1 MKKVIV
7 TGANGFVG
15 SAVIR
20 ELIKN
25 DVEVLALCHKIPEN
39 KIISELITYKEFELS
54 KIEELKNIVTNNY
67 YDTFYHF
74 AWAGVSV
81 SQRTNV
87 KIQLQNTQWTIDA
100 LNFAKSIGCKRFIGV
115 GSIMEHE
122 TIRACYTDGNKP
134 GLGYIYGSA
143 KMAAHTMAM
152 SIASNIGI
160 DLIWAEITN
169 AYGAGEI
176 SSRLINTT
184 IRKIINKENSQFTSG
199 TQNYDFVYIDD
210 VARAFYLIGKNGKPF
225 HSYLIGSGN
234 AKPLK
239 EFLLEMK
246 ESIAKDVDFIFGDVP
261 FTGVNLD
268 LSVFDTKKTE
278 RDTGFKTEISF
289 AKGILTTYNWL
300 REYNITNDRF

>member
-1 MKKVIV
+1 MKRVIV

-25 DVEVLALCHKIPEN
+25 DVEVLALCHKIPEK
-39 KIISELITYKEFELS
+39 KIISDLITYKEFELS
-54 KIEELKNIVTNNY
+54 KIEELKNMVINDY

-74 AWAGVSV
+74 AWAGSAG
-81 SQRTNV
+81 SDRSNATL
-87 KIQLQNTQWTIDA
+87 QLQNVQWTIDA
-100 LNFAKSIGCKRFIGV
+100 LNFAKSIGCKRFV
-115 GSIMEHE
+115 SAGSIIEYE
-122 TIRACYTDGNKP
+122 TMRACYTDGNKP

-143 KMAAHTMAM
+143 KMSAHTMAM
-152 SIASNIGI
+152 SIAANIGI

-169 AYGAGEI
+169 AYGVGEI

-184 IRKIINKENSQFTSG
+184 IRKIINKESPQFTSG

-268 LSVFDTKKTE
+268 LSIFDAKKTE
-278 RDTGFKTEISF
+278 KDTGFKAEISF
-289 AKGILTTYNWL
+289 AEGVKRTYEWL
-300 REYNITNDRF
+300 KKVEQ

>member
-1 MKKVIV
+1 MKRVIV

-25 DVEVLALCHKIPEN
+25 DVEVLALCHKIPEK
-39 KIISELITYKEFELS
+39 KIISDLITYKEFELS
-54 KIEELKNIVTNNY
+54 KIDELKNIVINDY

-74 AWAGVSV
+74 AWAGSAG
-81 SQRTNV
+81 SDRGNA
-87 KIQLQNTQWTIDA
+87 KLQLQNVEWTIDA

-115 GSIMEHE
+115 GSIAEYESMAN
-122 TIRACYTDGNKP
+122 IYTDGHKP
-134 GLGYIYGSA
+134 GLAYIYGSA
-143 KMAAHTMAM
+143 KISAHAIAM
-152 SIASNIGI
+152 SIAANISI
-160 DLIWAEITN
+160 DLIWASITN
-169 AYGAGEI
+169 GYGVGD
-176 SSRLINTT
+176 NTNRMLNNT
-184 IRKIINKENSQFTSG
+184 IRTIIKGENPQFTSG

-246 ESIAKDVDFIFGDVP
+246 ESIAKDIDFIFGDVP

-268 LSVFDTKKTE
+268 LSVFDAKKTE
-278 RDTGFKTEISF
+278 LDTGFKAEISF
-289 AKGILTTYNWL
+289 AEGVKRTYEWL
-300 REYNITNDRF
+300 KKVEQ

>member
-1 MKKVIV
+1 MKRVIV

-25 DVEVLALCHKIPEN
+25 DVEVLALCHKIPEK
-39 KIISELITYKEFELS
+39 KIISELITYQEFELS
-54 KIEELKNIVTNNY
+54 KIDELKDIVINDY

-74 AWAGVSV
+74 AWAGSAG
-81 SQRTNV
+81 SDRGNATL
-87 KIQLQNTQWTIDA
+87 QLQNVQWTIDA
-100 LNFAKSIGCKRFIGV
+100 LNFAKSIGCKRFV
-115 GSIMEHE
+115 SAGSIIEYE
-122 TIRACYTDGNKP
+122 TMRACYTDGNKP

-143 KMAAHTMAM
+143 KMSAHTMSM
-152 SIASNIGI
+152 SIAANIGI

-184 IRKIINKENSQFTSG
+184 IRKIINKESPQFTSG

-239 EFLLEMK
+239 EFLL
-246 ESIAKDVDFIFGDVP
+246 
-261 FTGVNLD
+261 L
-268 LSVFDTKKTE
+268 
-278 RDTGFKTEISF
+278 
-289 AKGILTTYNWL
+289 LTHLFLFY
-300 REYNITNDRF
+300 

>member
-1 MKKVIV
+1 MKRVIV

-25 DVEVLALCHKIPEN
+25 DVEVLALCHKIPEK
-39 KIISELITYKEFELS
+39 KIISDLITYKEFELS
-54 KIEELKNIVTNNY
+54 KIDELKDIVINDY

-74 AWAGVSV
+74 AWAGSAG
-81 SQRTNV
+81 SDRGNATL
-87 KIQLQNTQWTIDA
+87 QLQNVQWTIDA
-100 LNFAKSIGCKRFIGV
+100 LNFAKSIGCKRFV
-115 GSIMEHE
+115 SAGSIIEYE
-122 TIRACYTDGNKP
+122 TMRACYTDGNKP

-143 KMAAHTMAM
+143 KMSAHTMAM
-152 SIASNIGI
+152 SIAANIGI
-160 DLIWAEITN
+160 DLMWAEITN
-169 AYGAGEI
+169 AYGVGEI

-184 IRKIINKENSQFTSG
+184 IRKIINKESPQFTSG

-268 LSVFDTKKTE
+268 LSIFDTKKTE
-278 RDTGFKTEISF
+278 LDTGFKAEISF
-289 AKGILTTYNWL
+289 AEGVKRTYEWL
-300 REYNITNDRF
+300 KKVEQ

>member
-1 MKKVIV
+1 MKRVIV

-25 DVEVLALCHKIPEN
+25 DVEVLALCHKIPEK
-39 KIISELITYKEFELS
+39 KIISELITYQEFELS
-54 KIEELKNIVTNNY
+54 KIDELKNMVINDY

-74 AWAGVSV
+74 AWAGSAG
-81 SQRTNV
+81 SDRGNATL
-87 KIQLQNTQWTIDA
+87 QLQNVQWTIDA
-100 LNFAKSIGCKRFIGV
+100 LNFAKNIGCKRFV
-115 GSIMEHE
+115 CAGSIIEYE
-122 TIRACYTDGNKP
+122 TMRACYTDGNKP

-143 KMAAHTMAM
+143 KMSAHTMAM
-152 SIASNIGI
+152 SIAANIGI

-169 AYGAGEI
+169 AYGVGEI

-184 IRKIINKENSQFTSG
+184 IRKIINRESPQFTSG

-234 AKPLK
+234 ARPLK

-268 LSVFDTKKTE
+268 LSIFDTKKTE
-278 RDTGFKTEISF
+278 LDTGFKAEISF
-289 AKGILTTYNWL
+289 AEGVKRTYEWL
-300 REYNITNDRF
+300 KKVEQ

>member
-1 MKKVIV
+1 MKRVIV

-25 DVEVLALCHKIPEN
+25 DVEVLALCHKIPEK
-39 KIISELITYKEFELS
+39 KIISELITYQEFELS
-54 KIEELKNIVTNNY
+54 KIEELKDIVINDY

-74 AWAGVSV
+74 AWAGSAG
-81 SQRTNV
+81 SDRGNA
-87 KIQLQNTQWTIDA
+87 KLQLQNVQWTIDA
-100 LNFAKSIGCKRFIGV
+100 LNFAKNIGCKRFV
-115 GSIMEHE
+115 SAGSIIEYE
-122 TIRACYTDGNKP
+122 TMRACYTDGNKP

-143 KMAAHTMAM
+143 KMSAHTMSM
-152 SIASNIGI
+152 SIAANIGI

-169 AYGAGEI
+169 AYGVGEI

-184 IRKIINKENSQFTSG
+184 IRKIINKESPQFTSG

-268 LSVFDTKKTE
+268 LSIFDTKKTE
-278 RDTGFKTEISF
+278 LDTGFKAEISF
-289 AKGILTTYNWL
+289 AEGVKRTYEWL
-300 REYNITNDRF
+300 KKVEQ

>member
-1 MKKVIV
+1 MKRVIV

-25 DVEVLALCHKIPEN
+25 DVEVLALCHKIPEK
-39 KIISELITYKEFELS
+39 KIISDLITYKEFELS
-54 KIEELKNIVTNNY
+54 KIDELKNIVINDY

-74 AWAGVSV
+74 AWAGSAG
-81 SQRTNV
+81 SDRSNT
-87 KIQLQNTQWTIDA
+87 KLQLQNVQWTIDA
-100 LNFAKSIGCKRFIGV
+100 LNFAKSIGCKRFVCI
-115 GSIMEHE
+115 GSITEYDAIE
-122 TIRACYTDGNKP
+122 TVYVDGSEP
-134 GLGYIYGSA
+134 GVNYIYGSA
-143 KMAAHTMAM
+143 KAVTYAMAKC
-152 SIASNIGI
+152 IAVDINI
-160 DLIWAEITN
+160 DLIWVILTNGYGVGDITN
-169 AYGAGEI
+169 RMLNN
-176 SSRLINTT
+176 S
-184 IRKIINKENSQFTSG
+184 IRKIIKHENPQFTSG

-268 LSVFDTKKTE
+268 LSIFDTKKTE
-278 RDTGFKTEISF
+278 KDTGFKAEISF
-289 AKGILTTYNWL
+289 AEGVKRTYEWL
-300 REYNITNDRF
+300 KKVEQ

>member
-25 DVEVLALCHKIPEN
+25 DVEVLALCHKIPE
-39 KIISELITYKEFELS
+39 KKVISELITYKEFELS
-54 KIEELKNIVTNNY
+54 KIEELKDIVINDY

-87 KIQLQNTQWTIDA
+87 KIQLENTRWTIDA
-100 LNFAKSIGCKRFIGV
+100 LNFAKNIDCKRFVGV

-122 TIRACYTDGNKP
+122 TMRACYTDGNKP

-143 KMAAHTMAM
+143 KMAAHTIAV

-184 IRKIINKENSQFTSG
+184 IRKIINRENPQFTSG

-268 LSVFDTKKTE
+268 LSIFDTKKTE
-278 RDTGFKTEISF
+278 KDTGFKAEISF
-289 AKGILTTYNWL
+289 AEGVKRTYEWL
-300 REYNITNDRF
+300 KKVEK

>member
-39 KIISELITYKEFELS
+39 KIIRELITYKEFELS
-54 KIEELKNIVTNNY
+54 KIEELKDVVINDY

-87 KIQLQNTQWTIDA
+87 KIQLQNTRWTIDA

-184 IRKIINKENSQFTSG
+184 IRKIINKENPQFTSG

-210 VARAFYLIGKNGKPF
+210 VARAFHLIGKNGKPF

-246 ESIAKDVDFIFGDVP
+246 ASIAKDVDFIFGDVP

-278 RDTGFKTEISF
+278 KDTGFKAEISF
-289 AKGILTTYNWL
+289 AEGILTTYNWL

>member
-1 MKKVIV
+1 MKRVIV

-25 DVEVLALCHKIPEN
+25 DVEVLALCHKIPEK
-39 KIISELITYKEFELS
+39 KIISDLITYQEFELS
-54 KIEELKNIVTNNY
+54 KIDELKDIIINDY

-87 KIQLQNTQWTIDA
+87 KIQLENTRWTIDA
-100 LNFAKSIGCKRFIGV
+100 LNFAKNIDCKRFVGV
-115 GSIMEHE
+115 GSIMEYE
-122 TIRACYTDGNKP
+122 TMRACYTDGNKP

-143 KMAAHTMAM
+143 KMSAHTMSM
-152 SIASNIGI
+152 SIAANIGI

-184 IRKIINKENSQFTSG
+184 IRKIINKENPQFTSG

-278 RDTGFKTEISF
+278 KDTGFKAEISF
-289 AKGILTTYNWL
+289 AEGIRKTYEWL
-300 REYNITNDRF
+300 KKVEQ

>member
-1 MKKVIV
+1 MKRVIV

-25 DVEVLALCHKIPEN
+25 DVEVLALCHKIPEK
-39 KIISELITYKEFELS
+39 KIISDLITYKEFELS
-54 KIEELKNIVTNNY
+54 KIDELKNMVINDY

-74 AWAGVSV
+74 AWAGSAG
-81 SQRTNV
+81 SDRGNATL
-87 KIQLQNTQWTIDA
+87 QLQNVQWTIDA
-100 LNFAKSIGCKRFIGV
+100 LNFAKSIGCKRFV
-115 GSIMEHE
+115 CAGSIIEYE
-122 TIRACYTDGNKP
+122 TMRACYTDGNKP

-143 KMAAHTMAM
+143 KILAHAIAM

-184 IRKIINKENSQFTSG
+184 IRKIINKESPQFTSG

-268 LSVFDTKKTE
+268 LSIFDTKKTE
-278 RDTGFKTEISF
+278 LDTGFKAEISF
-289 AKGILTTYNWL
+289 AEGVKRTYEWL
-300 REYNITNDRF
+300 KKVEQ

>member
-1 MKKVIV
+1 MKRVIV

-25 DVEVLALCHKIPEN
+25 DVEVLALCHKIPEK
-39 KIISELITYKEFELS
+39 KIISDLITYKEFELS
-54 KIEELKNIVTNNY
+54 KIEELKNMVINDY

-74 AWAGVSV
+74 AWAGSAG
-81 SQRTNV
+81 SDRSNT
-87 KIQLQNTQWTIDA
+87 KLQLQNVQWTIDA
-100 LNFAKSIGCKRFIGV
+100 LNFAKNIGCKRFV
-115 GSIMEHE
+115 CAGSIIEYE
-122 TIRACYTDGNKP
+122 TMRACYTDGNKP

-143 KMAAHTMAM
+143 KMSAHTVAM
-152 SIASNIGI
+152 SIAANIGI

-169 AYGAGEI
+169 AYGVGEI

-184 IRKIINKENSQFTSG
+184 IRKIINKESPQFTSG

-268 LSVFDTKKTE
+268 LSIFDTKKTE
-278 RDTGFKTEISF
+278 LDTGFKAEISF
-289 AKGILTTYNWL
+289 AEGVKRTYEWL
-300 REYNITNDRF
+300 KKVEQ

>member
-1 MKKVIV
+1 MKRVIV

-25 DVEVLALCHKIPEN
+25 DVEVLALCHKIPEK
-39 KIISELITYKEFELS
+39 KIISDLITYKKFELS
-54 KIEELKNIVTNNY
+54 KIEELKDIVINDY

-74 AWAGVSV
+74 AWAGSAG
-81 SQRTNV
+81 SDRSDT
-87 KIQLQNTQWTIDA
+87 KLQLQNVQWTIDA
-100 LNFAKSIGCKRFIGV
+100 LNFAKSIGCKRFV
-115 GSIMEHE
+115 CAGSIIEYE
-122 TIRACYTDGNKP
+122 TMRACYTDGNKP

-143 KMAAHTMAM
+143 KMSAHSMSM
-152 SIASNIGI
+152 SIAANIGI

-169 AYGAGEI
+169 AYGVGEI
-176 SSRLINTT
+176 SSRLINTS
-184 IRKIINKENSQFTSG
+184 IKKIINKENPQFTSG

-234 AKPLK
+234 ARPLK

-268 LSVFDTKKTE
+268 LSIFDTKKTE
-278 RDTGFKTEISF
+278 KDTGFKAEISF
-289 AKGILTTYNWL
+289 AEGVKRTYEWL
-300 REYNITNDRF
+300 KKVEQ

>member
-1 MKKVIV
+1 MKRVIV

-25 DVEVLALCHKIPEN
+25 DVEVLALCHKIPEK
-39 KIISELITYKEFELS
+39 KIISDLITYKEFELS
-54 KIEELKNIVTNNY
+54 KIEELKDIVINDY

-74 AWAGVSV
+74 AWAGSAG
-81 SQRTNV
+81 SDRGNT
-87 KIQLQNTQWTIDA
+87 KLQLQNVQWTIDA

-115 GSIMEHE
+115 GSIAEYESMAN
-122 TIRACYTDGNKP
+122 IYTDGNKP
-134 GLGYIYGSA
+134 GLAYIYGSA
-143 KMAAHTMAM
+143 KISAHAIAM
-152 SIASNIGI
+152 SIAANIGI
-160 DLIWAEITN
+160 DLIWASITN
-169 AYGAGEI
+169 GYGVGD
-176 SSRLINTT
+176 NTNRMLNNT
-184 IRKIINKENSQFTSG
+184 IRTIIKGENPQFTSG

-268 LSVFDTKKTE
+268 LSIFDTKKTE
-278 RDTGFKTEISF
+278 KDTGFKAEISF
-289 AKGILTTYNWL
+289 AEGVKRTYEWL
-300 REYNITNDRF
+300 KKVEQ

>member
-1 MKKVIV
+1 MKRVIV

-25 DVEVLALCHKIPEN
+25 DVEVLALCHKIPEK
-39 KIISELITYKEFELS
+39 KIISDLITYKEFELS
-54 KIEELKNIVTNNY
+54 KIDELKDIVINDY

-74 AWAGVSV
+74 AWAGSAG
-81 SQRTNV
+81 SDRGNA
-87 KIQLQNTQWTIDA
+87 KLQLQNVQWTIDA

-115 GSIMEHE
+115 GSIAEYESMAN
-122 TIRACYTDGNKP
+122 IYTDGNKP
-134 GLGYIYGSA
+134 GLAYIYGSA
-143 KMAAHTMAM
+143 KISAHAIAM
-152 SIASNIGI
+152 SIAANISI
-160 DLIWAEITN
+160 DLIWASITN
-169 AYGAGEI
+169 GYGVGD
-176 SSRLINTT
+176 NTNRMLNNT
-184 IRKIINKENSQFTSG
+184 IRTIIKGENPQFTSG

-268 LSVFDTKKTE
+268 LSVFDAKKTE
-278 RDTGFKTEISF
+278 KDTGFKAEISF
-289 AKGILTTYNWL
+289 AEGVKRTYEWL
-300 REYNITNDRF
+300 KKVEQ

>member
-1 MKKVIV
+1 MEKAIV

-39 KIISELITYKEFELS
+39 KLENKLITYKEFELS
-54 KIEELKNIVTNNY
+54 NINELDITKDY

-74 AWAGVSV
+74 AWAGSAG
-81 SQRTNV
+81 SDRTNTAL
-87 KIQLQNTQWTIDA
+87 QLQNTQWTVDA
-100 LNFAKSIGCKRFIGV
+100 LNFAKNIGCKRFV
-115 GSIMEHE
+115 CSGSIMEHE
-122 TIRACYTDGNKP
+122 TVIACYTDGNKP

-152 SIASNIGI
+152 SIAANIGI

-169 AYGAGEI
+169 AYGVGEI

-184 IRKIINKENSQFTSG
+184 IRKIINKESPQFTSG

-268 LSVFDTKKTE
+268 LSVFDAKKTE
-278 RDTGFKTEISF
+278 RDTGFKAEISF
-289 AKGILTTYNWL
+289 AEGTRKTYEWL
-300 REYNITNDRF
+300 KEVEK

>member
-1 MKKVIV
+1 MKRVIV

-25 DVEVLALCHKIPEN
+25 DVEVLALCHKIPEK
-39 KIISELITYKEFELS
+39 KIISDLITYKEFELS
-54 KIEELKNIVTNNY
+54 KIDELKDIVINDY

-74 AWAGVSV
+74 AWAGSAG
-81 SQRTNV
+81 SDRGNA
-87 KIQLQNTQWTIDA
+87 KLQLQNVQWTIDA
-100 LNFAKSIGCKRFIGV
+100 LNFAKSIGCKRFV
-115 GSIMEHE
+115 CAGSIIEYE
-122 TIRACYTDGNKP
+122 TMRACYTDGNKP

-143 KMAAHTMAM
+143 KMSAHTMAM
-152 SIASNIGI
+152 SIAANIGI

-169 AYGAGEI
+169 AYGVGEI

-184 IRKIINKENSQFTSG
+184 IKKIINKENPQFTSG

-210 VARAFYLIGKNGKPF
+210 VARAFYLIGKNGKQF

-268 LSVFDTKKTE
+268 LSTFDTKKTE
-278 RDTGFKTEISF
+278 LDTGFKAEISF
-289 AKGILTTYNWL
+289 AEGVKRTYEWL
-300 REYNITNDRF
+300 KKVEQ

>member
-1 MKKVIV
+1 MKRVIV

-25 DVEVLALCHKIPEN
+25 DVEVLALCHKIPEK
-39 KIISELITYKEFELS
+39 KIISELITYQEFELS
-54 KIEELKNIVTNNY
+54 KIEELKDIVINDY

-74 AWAGVSV
+74 AWAGSAG
-81 SQRTNV
+81 SDRGNA
-87 KIQLQNTQWTIDA
+87 KLQLQNVQWTIDA
-100 LNFAKSIGCKRFIGV
+100 LNFAKSMGCKRFIGV
-115 GSIMEHE
+115 GSIAEYESM
-122 TIRACYTDGNKP
+122 ANVYSDGHKP
-134 GLGYIYGSA
+134 GLVYLYGSA
-143 KMAAHTMAM
+143 KISAHAMAM
-152 SIASNIGI
+152 VLAANIGI
-160 DLIWAEITN
+160 DLIWVSITN
-169 AYGAGEI
+169 GYGVGD
-176 SSRLINTT
+176 NTNRMLNNT
-184 IRKIINKENSQFTSG
+184 IRTIIKGENPQFTSG

-268 LSVFDTKKTE
+268 LSIFDTKKTE
-278 RDTGFKTEISF
+278 LDTGFKAEISF
-289 AKGILTTYNWL
+289 AEGVKRTYEWL
-300 REYNITNDRF
+300 KKVEQ

>member
-1 MKKVIV
+1 MKRVIV

-25 DVEVLALCHKIPEN
+25 DVEVLALCHKIPEK
-39 KIISELITYKEFELS
+39 KIISDLITYQEFELS
-54 KIEELKNIVTNNY
+54 KIEELKDIIINGY

-74 AWAGVSV
+74 AWAGSAG
-81 SQRTNV
+81 SDRSNT
-87 KIQLQNTQWTIDA
+87 KLQLQNVQWTIDA
-100 LNFAKSIGCKRFIGV
+100 LNFAKSIGCKRFV
-115 GSIMEHE
+115 CAGSIIEYE
-122 TIRACYTDGNKP
+122 TMRACYTDGNKP

-143 KMAAHTMAM
+143 KMSAHTVAM
-152 SIASNIGI
+152 SIAANIGI

-169 AYGAGEI
+169 AYGVGEI

-184 IRKIINKENSQFTSG
+184 IRKIINKESPQFTSG

-234 AKPLK
+234 ARPLK

-268 LSVFDTKKTE
+268 LSIFDTKKTE
-278 RDTGFKTEISF
+278 KDTGFKAEISF
-289 AKGILTTYNWL
+289 AEGVKRTYEWL
-300 REYNITNDRF
+300 KKVEQ

>member
-1 MKKVIV
+1 MKRVIV

-25 DVEVLALCHKIPEN
+25 DVEVLALCHKIPEK
-39 KIISELITYKEFELS
+39 KIISDLITYKEFELS
-54 KIEELKNIVTNNY
+54 KIEELKDIVINDY

-74 AWAGVSV
+74 AWEGSAGSD
-81 SQRTNV
+81 RGNA
-87 KIQLQNTQWTIDA
+87 KLQLQNVQWTIDA
-100 LNFAKSIGCKRFIGV
+100 LNFAKSIGCKRFV
-115 GSIMEHE
+115 CAGSIIEYE
-122 TIRACYTDGNKP
+122 TMRACYTDGNKP

-143 KMAAHTMAM
+143 KMSAHSMSM
-152 SIASNIGI
+152 SIAANIGI

-169 AYGAGEI
+169 AYGVGEI

-184 IRKIINKENSQFTSG
+184 IKKIINKENPQFTSG

-278 RDTGFKTEISF
+278 LDTGFKAEISF
-289 AKGILTTYNWL
+289 AEGVKRTYEWL
-300 REYNITNDRF
+300 KKVEQ

>member
-1 MKKVIV
+1 MKRVIV

-25 DVEVLALCHKIPEN
+25 DVEVLALCHKIPEK
-39 KIISELITYKEFELS
+39 KIISDLITYKEFELS
-54 KIEELKNIVTNNY
+54 KIEELKNMVINDY

-74 AWAGVSV
+74 AWAGSAG
-81 SQRTNV
+81 SDRGNATL
-87 KIQLQNTQWTIDA
+87 QLQNVQWTIDA
-100 LNFAKSIGCKRFIGV
+100 LNFAKNIGCKRFV
-115 GSIMEHE
+115 CAGSIIEYE
-122 TIRACYTDGNKP
+122 TMRACYTDGNKP

-143 KMAAHTMAM
+143 KMSAHTVAM
-152 SIASNIGI
+152 SIAANIGI
-160 DLIWAEITN
+160 DLMWAEITN
-169 AYGAGEI
+169 AYGVGEI

-184 IRKIINKENSQFTSG
+184 IRKIINKESPQFTSG

-210 VARAFYLIGKNGKPF
+210 VAKAFYLIGKNGKPF

-268 LSVFDTKKTE
+268 LSIFDTKKTE
-278 RDTGFKTEISF
+278 LDTGFKAEISF
-289 AKGILTTYNWL
+289 AEGVKRTYEWL
-300 REYNITNDRF
+300 KKVEQ

>member
-1 MKKVIV
+1 MKRVIV

-25 DVEVLALCHKIPEN
+25 DVEVLALCHKIPEK
-39 KIISELITYKEFELS
+39 KIISDLITYKEFELS
-54 KIEELKNIVTNNY
+54 KIDELKNMVINDY

-74 AWAGVSV
+74 AWAGSAG
-81 SQRTNV
+81 SDRSNT
-87 KIQLQNTQWTIDA
+87 KLQLQNVQWTIDA
-100 LNFAKSIGCKRFIGV
+100 LNFAKSIGCKRFV
-115 GSIMEHE
+115 CAGSIIEYE
-122 TIRACYTDGNKP
+122 TMRACYTDGNKP

-143 KMAAHTMAM
+143 KMSAHTMAM
-152 SIASNIGI
+152 SIAANIGI

-169 AYGAGEI
+169 AYGVGEI

-184 IRKIINKENSQFTSG
+184 IRKIINKESPQFTSG

-268 LSVFDTKKTE
+268 LSVFDAKKTE
-278 RDTGFKTEISF
+278 KDTGFKAEISF
-289 AKGILTTYNWL
+289 AEGVKRTYEWL
-300 REYNITNDRF
+300 KKVEQ

>member
-1 MKKVIV
+1 MKRVIV

-25 DVEVLALCHKIPEN
+25 DVEVLALCHKIPEK
-39 KIISELITYKEFELS
+39 KIISELITYQEFELS
-54 KIEELKNIVTNNY
+54 KIDELKNMVINDY

-74 AWAGVSV
+74 AWAGSAG
-81 SQRTNV
+81 SATL
-87 KIQLQNTQWTIDA
+87 QLQNVQWTIDA
-100 LNFAKSIGCKRFIGV
+100 LNFAKSIGCKRFV
-115 GSIMEHE
+115 SAGSIIEYE
-122 TIRACYTDGNKP
+122 TMRACYTDGNKP

-143 KMAAHTMAM
+143 KMSAHTMAM
-152 SIASNIGI
+152 SIAANIGI
-160 DLIWAEITN
+160 DLMWAEITN
-169 AYGAGEI
+169 AYGVGEI

-184 IRKIINKENSQFTSG
+184 IRKIINKESPQFTSG

-268 LSVFDTKKTE
+268 LSIFDTKKTE
-278 RDTGFKTEISF
+278 LDTGFKAEISF
-289 AKGILTTYNWL
+289 AEGVKRTYEWL
-300 REYNITNDRF
+300 KKVEQ

>member
-1 MKKVIV
+1 MEKAIV

-25 DVEVLALCHKIPEN
+25 DVEVLALCHKIPEK
-39 KIISELITYKEFELS
+39 KIISELITYQEFELS
-54 KIEELKNIVTNNY
+54 KIDELKNMVINDY

-74 AWAGVSV
+74 AWAGSAG
-81 SQRTNV
+81 SDRSNT
-87 KIQLQNTQWTIDA
+87 KLQLQNVQWTIDA
-100 LNFAKSIGCKRFIGV
+100 LNFAKSIGCKRFV
-115 GSIMEHE
+115 SAGSIIEYE
-122 TIRACYTDGNKP
+122 TMRACYTDGNKP

-143 KMAAHTMAM
+143 KMSAHTMAM
-152 SIASNIGI
+152 SIATNIGI

-184 IRKIINKENSQFTSG
+184 IRKIINKESPQFTSG

-268 LSVFDTKKTE
+268 LSIFDTKKTE
-278 RDTGFKTEISF
+278 LDTGFKAEISF
-289 AKGILTTYNWL
+289 AEGVKRTYEWL
-300 REYNITNDRF
+300 KKVEQ

>member
-1 MKKVIV
+1 MKRVIV

-25 DVEVLALCHKIPEN
+25 DVEVLALCHKIPEK
-39 KIISELITYKEFELS
+39 KIISDLITYKEFELS
-54 KIEELKNIVTNNY
+54 KIDELKNMVINDY

-74 AWAGVSV
+74 AWAGSAG
-81 SQRTNV
+81 SDRGNATL
-87 KIQLQNTQWTIDA
+87 QLQNVQWTIDA
-100 LNFAKSIGCKRFIGV
+100 LNFAKSIGCKRFV
-115 GSIMEHE
+115 CAGSIIEYE
-122 TIRACYTDGNKP
+122 TMRACYTDSNKP

-169 AYGAGEI
+169 AYGVGEI

-184 IRKIINKENSQFTSG
+184 IRKIINKENPQFTSG

-239 EFLLEMK
+239 EFLLEIK
-246 ESIAKDVDFIFGDVP
+246 EAIAKDVDFIFGDVP

-268 LSVFDTKKTE
+268 LSVFDAKKTE
-278 RDTGFKTEISF
+278 KDTGFKAEISF
-289 AKGILTTYNWL
+289 AEGVKRTYEWL
-300 REYNITNDRF
+300 KKVEQ

>member
-1 MKKVIV
+1 MKRVIV

-25 DVEVLALCHKIPEN
+25 DVEVLALCHKIPEK
-39 KIISELITYKEFELS
+39 KIISDLITYKEFELS
-54 KIEELKNIVTNNY
+54 KIEELKDIVINDY

-74 AWAGVSV
+74 AWAGSAG
-81 SQRTNV
+81 SDRGNA
-87 KIQLQNTQWTIDA
+87 KLQLQNVQWTIDA
-100 LNFAKSIGCKRFIGV
+100 LNFAKSIGCKRFV
-115 GSIMEHE
+115 CAGSIIEYE
-122 TIRACYTDGNKP
+122 TMRACYTDGNKP

-143 KMAAHTMAM
+143 KMSAHTVAM
-152 SIASNIGI
+152 SIAANIGI
-160 DLIWAEITN
+160 DLMWAEITN

-184 IRKIINKENSQFTSG
+184 IRKIINKESPQFTSG

-268 LSVFDTKKTE
+268 LSIFDTKKTE
-278 RDTGFKTEISF
+278 LDTGFKAEISF
-289 AKGILTTYNWL
+289 AEGVKRTYEWL
-300 REYNITNDRF
+300 KKVEQ

>member
-1 MKKVIV
+1 MKRVIV

-25 DVEVLALCHKIPEN
+25 DVEVLALCHKIPEK
-39 KIISELITYKEFELS
+39 KIISELITYQEFELY
-54 KIEELKNIVTNNY
+54 KIEELKNIVTNDY

-74 AWAGVSV
+74 AWAGSAG
-81 SQRTNV
+81 SDRGDATL
-87 KIQLQNTQWTIDA
+87 QLQNVQWTIDA
-100 LNFAKSIGCKRFIGV
+100 LNFAKSIGCKRFV
-115 GSIMEHE
+115 SAGSIIEYE
-122 TIRACYTDGNKP
+122 TMRACYTDGNKP

-143 KMAAHTMAM
+143 KMSAHTMAM
-152 SIASNIGI
+152 SIAANIDI

-184 IRKIINKENSQFTSG
+184 IRKIINKESPQFTSG

-268 LSVFDTKKTE
+268 LSIFDTKKTE
-278 RDTGFKTEISF
+278 LDTGFKAEISF
-289 AKGILTTYNWL
+289 AEGVKRTYEWL
-300 REYNITNDRF
+300 KKVEQ

>member
-1 MKKVIV
+1 MKRVIV

-25 DVEVLALCHKIPEN
+25 DVEVLALCHKIPEK

-54 KIEELKNIVTNNY
+54 KIDELKDMVINDY

-74 AWAGVSV
+74 AWAGSAG
-81 SQRTNV
+81 SDRGNT
-87 KIQLQNTQWTIDA
+87 KLQLQNVQWTIDA

-115 GSIMEHE
+115 GSIAEYESMAN
-122 TIRACYTDGNKP
+122 IYTDGNKP
-134 GLGYIYGSA
+134 GLAYIYGSA
-143 KMAAHTMAM
+143 KISAHAIAM
-152 SIASNIGI
+152 SIAANISI
-160 DLIWAEITN
+160 DLIWASITN
-169 AYGAGEI
+169 GYGVGD
-176 SSRLINTT
+176 NTNRMLNNT
-184 IRKIINKENSQFTSG
+184 IRTIIKGENPQFTSG

-268 LSVFDTKKTE
+268 LSVFDAKKTE
-278 RDTGFKTEISF
+278 KDTGFKAEISF
-289 AKGILTTYNWL
+289 AEGVKRTYEWL
-300 REYNITNDRF
+300 KKVEQ

>member
-1 MKKVIV
+1 MKRVIV

-25 DVEVLALCHKIPEN
+25 DVEVLALCHKIPEK
-39 KIISELITYKEFELS
+39 KIISDLITYKEFELS
-54 KIEELKNIVTNNY
+54 KIDELKDMVINDY

-74 AWAGVSV
+74 AWAGSAG
-81 SQRTNV
+81 SDRGNT
-87 KIQLQNTQWTIDA
+87 KLQLQNVQWTIDA

-115 GSIMEHE
+115 GSIAEYESMAN
-122 TIRACYTDGNKP
+122 IYTDGNKP
-134 GLGYIYGSA
+134 GLAYIYGSA
-143 KMAAHTMAM
+143 KISAHAIAM
-152 SIASNIGI
+152 SIAANISI
-160 DLIWAEITN
+160 DLIWASITN
-169 AYGAGEI
+169 GYGVGD
-176 SSRLINTT
+176 NTNRMLNNT
-184 IRKIINKENSQFTSG
+184 IRTIIKGENPQFTSG

-268 LSVFDTKKTE
+268 LSIFDTKKTE
-278 RDTGFKTEISF
+278 LDTGFKAEISF
-289 AKGILTTYNWL
+289 AEGVKRTYEWL
-300 REYNITNDRF
+300 KKVEQ

>member
-1 MKKVIV
+1 MKRVIV

-25 DVEVLALCHKIPEN
+25 DVEVLALCHKIPEK
-39 KIISELITYKEFELS
+39 KIISDLITYKEFELS
-54 KIEELKNIVTNNY
+54 KIEELKDMVINDY

-74 AWAGVSV
+74 AWAGSAG
-81 SQRTNV
+81 SDRSNT
-87 KIQLQNTQWTIDA
+87 KLQLQNVQWTIDA
-100 LNFAKSIGCKRFIGV
+100 LNFAKSIGCKRFV
-115 GSIMEHE
+115 CAGSIIEYE
-122 TIRACYTDGNKP
+122 TMRACYTDGNKP

-143 KMAAHTMAM
+143 KMSAHTMSM
-152 SIASNIGI
+152 SIAANIGI

-184 IRKIINKENSQFTSG
+184 IKKIINKENPQFTSG

-278 RDTGFKTEISF
+278 LDTGFKAEISF
-289 AKGILTTYNWL
+289 AEGVKRTYEWL
-300 REYNITNDRF
+300 KKVEQ